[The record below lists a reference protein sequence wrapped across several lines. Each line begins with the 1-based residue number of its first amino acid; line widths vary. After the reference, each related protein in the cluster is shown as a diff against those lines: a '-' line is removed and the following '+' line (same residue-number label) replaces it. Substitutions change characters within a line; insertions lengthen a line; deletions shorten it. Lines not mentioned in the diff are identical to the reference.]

1 MHHELARDNS
11 RSIRNVAVTPRST
24 HSVSKDGSAGAAAR
38 STAQKTYVISTRSLL
53 GYGLVLRMVAS
64 EVVLSQRVISKRR
77 KYPQIQ
83 WSCFNYTFHTGHA
96 HKTHLGRYV
105 PRIFLVGARV
115 LYDIGYNE

>member
-77 KYPQIQ
+77 KYPQIEPI
-83 WSCFNYTFHTGHA
+83 
-96 HKTHLGRYV
+96 THRSM
-105 PRIFLVGARV
+105 P
-115 LYDIGYNE
+115 